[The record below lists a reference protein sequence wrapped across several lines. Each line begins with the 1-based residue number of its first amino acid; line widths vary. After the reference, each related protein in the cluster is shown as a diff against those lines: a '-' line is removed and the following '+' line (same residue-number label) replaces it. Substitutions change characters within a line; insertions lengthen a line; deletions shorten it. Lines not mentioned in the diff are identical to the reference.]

1 MLKRITALFTTII
14 ISITLVSCSGNT
26 GTAES
31 TTAQAVTSGIV
42 GDYVLDKGPAK
53 GGYLNLFTTKPDT
66 LNPILSKNLYVQEF
80 SKYIYEGLFT
90 QQKDQYAYPALCDEW
105 QISPDGLTWTFH
117 IRQNVL
123 WHDNIPLSSEDIQ
136 FTFDTIFNSQSI
148 YKPNVQNISSY
159 AAVDRN
165 SFKVILKKP
174 DSFMLEKM
182 TFPIISKHTFEGEN
196 VLNSPRNMKPVG
208 TGPYKFNSNDGTVIR
223 LGTND
228 AWWKKNAEKIDNPL
242 ITELDIK
249 IYKNASENLSALQAK
264 DVDIAFADAL
274 SSSRYNGNYNISI
287 KKYPTKSFDYTAF
300 NMYRPVTADK
310 SVRQAIAFALDRN
323 KIIKE
328 VLPGG
333 ATVSDLPLLPD
344 SWLFNTNPVYFN
356 RDMEKAKNILS
367 QNGWV
372 NKNGTLYKNIN
383 GVMRGLT
390 LELLVNS
397 ENETRIKIANEIK
410 SQLAD
415 AGIIVNVKSLPY
427 DQVMNLI
434 KNKTY
439 DMALIG
445 VTITS
450 VPDISFAYSTAEI
463 AGGRNLAGYSN
474 AQVDAILQ
482 QMSIENDTQRKKNL
496 FTSLRTILNDEVP
509 YAGLFFYNNAVLYNK
524 RIRGNVNP
532 CILNKYNDLTQ
543 WYIPS

>member
-1 MLKRITALFTTII
+1 MLKKITALIMAII
-14 ISITLVSCSGNT
+14 ICLSLVSCSGNT
-26 GTAES
+26 
-31 TTAQAVTSGIV
+31 TTVKSNTMQSDII

-53 GGYLNLFTTKPDT
+53 GGSLNLFTTKPDT

-90 QQKDQYAYPALCDEW
+90 LKKDQFPYPALCDEW

-136 FTFDTIFNSQSI
+136 FTLDTIFNPQSNSI

-165 SFKVILKKP
+165 NFKVILKKP
-174 DSFMLEKM
+174 DSFMLENM

-208 TGPYKFNSNDGTVIR
+208 TGPYKFNSNDGEVIR
-223 LGTND
+223 LGTNE
-228 AWWKKNAEKIDNPL
+228 AWWRKTVEKIDNPL
-242 ITELDIK
+242 ITELDVK
-249 IYKNASENLSALQAK
+249 IYKNAADNLSALQGK
-264 DVDIAFADAL
+264 DVDVAFADAL

-287 KKYPTKSFDYTAF
+287 KKYPTKSFEYTAF

-310 SVRQAIAFALDRN
+310 SVRQAIAFALDRK
-323 KIIKE
+323 KIIEK

-344 SWLFNTNPVYFN
+344 SWLFSSNPVYFN
-356 RDMEKAKNILS
+356 RDIEKAKNILA
-367 QNGWV
+367 QNGWK
-372 NKNGTLYKNIN
+372 NTNGTLYKNIN

-390 LELLVNS
+390 LELLVNAD
-397 ENETRIKIANEIK
+397 NEIRLKIANEIK
-410 SQLAD
+410 SQLYD
-415 AGIIVNVKSLPY
+415 AGIIVNIKQLQY
-427 DQVMNLI
+427 EQLMNLI
-434 KNKTY
+434 KTKTY
-439 DMALIG
+439 DMALVG

-450 VPDISFAYSTAEI
+450 IPDISFAYSTAEI

-474 AQVDAILQ
+474 PQVDAILQ
-482 QMSIENDTQRKKNL
+482 QMTIENDSQRKKNL
-496 FTSLRTILNDEVP
+496 FTSLRTVLNEDVP

-524 RIRGNVNP
+524 RVRGNINP
-532 CILNKYNDLTQ
+532 CIFSKYNDLTQ